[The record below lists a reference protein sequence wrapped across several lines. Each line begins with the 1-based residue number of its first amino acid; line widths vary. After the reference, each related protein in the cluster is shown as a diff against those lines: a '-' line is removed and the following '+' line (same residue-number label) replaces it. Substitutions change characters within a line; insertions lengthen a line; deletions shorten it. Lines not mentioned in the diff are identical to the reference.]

1 MKHKLKRTIN
11 LPTAIFIII
20 GYVVGA
26 TIFILP
32 GELSAIA
39 GPGVFLAYLLA
50 GIPALFYCFIIAQV
64 GSALPTSGGGY
75 ILIKDALSPFLG
87 FIYLWVVLSLA
98 VVAVPLIAM
107 GFARYLSL
115 VLTGLDVQWIAFASI
130 AVFVLTNCLGMA
142 VAGTVQNIMVVLFLL
157 SLLLF
162 SGSGIIY
169 GDSALLE
176 PLLPFGYQGVLL
188 AAATAYFS
196 YAGILVVAEIAGE
209 IKNPGRNIPLAIAI
223 SFIVVI
229 LTYTLVPWSLSQM
242 MPWQDLG
249 KDQTPVVTA
258 AQQYLSPFF
267 VNIIWIGALLAAAT
281 SINGIMMGLSRDLYK
296 GAVEGLFPRVLAKIH
311 PLRGTPV
318 AAILVI
324 GTLSILGVMSGNNI
338 VEYAQVAVVGL
349 MITQILTSIA
359 VLRLPR
365 VLPEVYAQSRF
376 KLKPIF
382 LVFFALA
389 SALISLIFLAVLVVQ
404 TPVMGGVSVIYLGIG
419 SIYYLRSQRRQGS
432 V

>member
-1 MKHKLKRTIN
+1 MKDDLKRKIN

-32 GELSAIA
+32 GELSAIV

-50 GIPALFYCFIIAQV
+50 GVPALFYCFVIAQV
-64 GSALPTSGGGY
+64 GSAFPTSGGGY
-75 ILIKDALSPFLG
+75 VLIKGALSPFLG

-98 VVAVPLIAM
+98 VLAVPLIAM

-115 VLTGLDVQWIAFASI
+115 ALTGLDVQWIAFASI

-142 VAGTVQNIMVVLFLL
+142 VAGAAQNIMVVLFLL
-157 SLLLF
+157 ALLLF
-162 SGSGIIY
+162 SGTGIIY
-169 GDSALLE
+169 GDSTLLE
-176 PLLPFGYQGVLL
+176 PLLPFGYQGVFL

-229 LTYTLVPWSLSQM
+229 LTYTLVPLSLSQM

-249 KDQTPVVTA
+249 KTQTPVVAA
-258 AQQYLSPFF
+258 AQQYLSPFL
-267 VNIIWIGALLAAAT
+267 VNIIWIGALFAAAT

-311 PLRGTPV
+311 PSRGTPV

-324 GTLSILGVMSGNNI
+324 GTLAILGVMSGNNI
-338 VEYAQVAVVGL
+338 VQYAQVAVVGL
-349 MITQILTSIA
+349 MITQILTSLA
-359 VLRLPR
+359 VLRMPK
-365 VLPEVYAQSRF
+365 VLPEQYAQSRF
-376 KLKPIF
+376 KLSPLFLIF
-382 LVFFALA
+382 FSLA
-389 SALISLIFLAVLVVQ
+389 SAVISLVFLGVLVVQ
-404 TPVMGGVSVIYLGIG
+404 TPAMGGVALLYLGVG
-419 SIYYLRSQRRQGS
+419 SIYYFRPTKVQRS